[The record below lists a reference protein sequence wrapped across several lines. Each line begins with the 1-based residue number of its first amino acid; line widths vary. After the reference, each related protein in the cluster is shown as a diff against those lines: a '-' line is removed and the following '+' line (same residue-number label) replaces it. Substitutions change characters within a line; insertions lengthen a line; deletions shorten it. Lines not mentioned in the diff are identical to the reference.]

1 MGQAMSNKVVQ
12 HPHHD
17 LMAEA
22 AHERAVADSAEGQA
36 LQEAIFNAVFAYS
49 EFLDRSDVIWED
61 IPGDLP
67 RLKAQALV
75 ITVDY
80 GADAGSSVD
89 IHLKDGACD
98 RVYGNGV
105 NADPDDRGPLNI
117 PHKRRPE

>member
-1 MGQAMSNKVVQ
+1 MSNNVVA

-22 AHERAVADSAEGQA
+22 AHERAVANSPEGQA
-36 LQEAIFNAVFAYS
+36 LQKAIFDAVFAYS
-49 EFLDRSDVIWED
+49 DFLDHSGVIW
-61 IPGDLP
+61 GDNY

-89 IHLKDGACD
+89 IHLKDGAVD
-98 RVYGNGV
+98 RVYGNGA
-105 NADPDDRGPLNI
+105 NPDPDAKGPLDI
-117 PHKRRPE
+117 PHKLRPDERGSE